1 MPRTTTKDRSSFTRI
16 GDVTYTLPSPA
27 FSSPVVT
34 ISLPPNSKWTSGLHW
49 HETHTEY
56 LAIIQGSALI
66 TLNSVTKTY
75 TPSDGIIV
83 IPRYARHEWRRA
95 SSSDEELIVQ
105 EWTDPEDGEKEV
117 FFRNLS
123 SVIEDATRDG
133 KPNEWSLTHQLF
145 VIFRALDNFPVLVDL
160 SYVPVVGKGL
170 EWAITHFVLGYAVL
184 LGLVLGWKGVYPEY
198 TPGWGLKEKHV

>member
-1 MPRTTTKDRSSFTRI
+1 MPRTTTNDRSSFARP

-34 ISLPPNSKWTSGLHW
+34 ITLPPNSKWTSGLHW

-66 TLNSVTKTY
+66 TLNSITKTY

-95 SSSDEELIVQ
+95 SSSDEELIVK

-123 SVIEDATRDG
+123 SVIEDATRNG
-133 KPNEWSLTHQLF
+133 KPNEWSLTPQLF

-160 SYVPVVGKGL
+160 GYVPVVGKGL
-170 EWAITHFVLGYAVL
+170 EWAITHFVLGYALL
-184 LGLVLGWKGVYPEY
+184 LGLVLGWKSVYPEY
-198 TPGWGLKEKHV
+198 TPGWDLKEKHV

>member
-1 MPRTTTKDRSSFTRI
+1 MTKDRSSFTRA

-34 ISLPPNSKWTSGLHW
+34 ITLPPNSKWTSGLHW

-56 LAIIQGSALI
+56 LTIIQGAALV
-66 TLNSVTKTY
+66 TLDSVIRTY

-95 SSSDEELIVQ
+95 EFPNEDEELVVK
-105 EWTDPEDGEKEV
+105 EWTDPEDREKEV

-123 SVIEDATRDG
+123 SVIEESTKYG

-160 SYVPVVGKGL
+160 GYIPVVGKGL

-184 LGLVLGWKGVYPEY
+184 LGLLMGWKSVYPEY
-198 TPGWGLKEKHV
+198 TPGWDLKVKHV

>member
-1 MPRTTTKDRSSFTRI
+1 MPRTTTKDRSSFTRP
-16 GDVTYTLPSPA
+16 GDVTYSLPSPA

-34 ISLPPNSKWTSGLHW
+34 ITLPPNSKWTSGLHW

-95 SSSDEELIVQ
+95 SSSDEELIVK

-123 SVIEDATRDG
+123 SVIEDATKDR

-184 LGLVLGWKGVYPEY
+184 LGLVLGWKSVYPEY
-198 TPGWGLKEKHV
+198 TPGWDLKEKHV